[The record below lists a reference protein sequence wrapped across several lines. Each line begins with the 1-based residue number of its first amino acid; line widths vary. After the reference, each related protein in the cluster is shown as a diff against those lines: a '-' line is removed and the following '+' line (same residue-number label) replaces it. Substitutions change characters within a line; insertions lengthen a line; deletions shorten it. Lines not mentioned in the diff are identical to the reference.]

1 MNRWGKK
8 ALRFYLAGNASGC
21 HMPNM
26 RDSKHRPLQMICSV
40 CCNQQ
45 GFHAPGRGL
54 EMYRKPHKC
63 FAVLYCLRQ
72 SLHPFQHHKRTGKAS
87 LMGQAQMSL
96 QMVLR
101 YETGGFTGKFQVRR
115 TAWLA

>member
-26 RDSKHRPLQMICSV
+26 RDSKHRPLQMICRALLLAANHV
-40 CCNQQ
+40 
-45 GFHAPGRGL
+45 
-54 EMYRKPHKC
+54 
-63 FAVLYCLRQ
+63 
-72 SLHPFQHHKRTGKAS
+72 SLHPFQHHKCTGKAG

-101 YETGGFTGKFQVRR
+101 HEMGGFTGKFQVRR
-115 TAWLA
+115 TA